1 MKLPKTVSDATRR
14 RNPALFGHSAA
25 ASPSIP
31 KLAQTTNLE
40 IPNLLPVVAN
50 TDEAKLNKTEAEYLM
65 YIRCLGFA
73 WIGVQNITLKL
84 GHDCRYTPDF
94 VTVDKNGHLDVREV
108 KGFFRDDAKVKIKV
122 AARMF
127 PWMTFQVVR
136 KAKTGW
142 EHQIVK
148 P

>member
-14 RNPALFGHSAA
+14 RNPELFGAVRPVRSAEI
-25 ASPSIP
+25 ST
-31 KLAQTTNLE
+31 KLESEL
-40 IPNLLPVVAN
+40 VVN
-50 TDEAKLNKTEAEYLM
+50 FKQSTDESKLNKTEAAYLAF
-65 YIRCLGFA
+65 IKCLGFA
-73 WIGVQNITLKL
+73 WIGVQNVTLKL
-84 GHDCRYTPDF
+84 ADDTRYTCDF
-94 VTVDKNGHLDVREV
+94 FVVDSKGHVQGREV

-127 PWMTFQVVR
+127 PWIEFQIVT
-136 KAKTGW
+136 KTKTGW